1 MSLSLY
7 RKYRSQTF
15 DELIELGVM
24 LKEAKIM
31 KFSTFYFDSN
41 I

>member
-1 MSLSLY
+1 MN
-7 RKYRSQTF
+7 KYKGVKTF

-24 LKEAKIM
+24 LKDAKIR